1 MAQRRRLADR
11 IVDTAIEIAEDV
23 GWDNLRL
30 RLVAERLD
38 ISLAGVHQHYRD
50 LDAVAD
56 AWFRRAWAAMLA
68 APPKGLAALPA
79 KDRIHLVMMRWF
91 DALSPHRRVSGEMV
105 STKIYLSHPH
115 HWGPLVFNLSRTIQ
129 WVRDAA
135 MLDAGGRRR
144 QVEEIGLTLLF
155 VATLRF
161 WLRDDSANHERTREF
176 LARRLDEADRAMGGL
191 WPPRGRRHEGA
202 RT

>member
-23 GWDNLRL
+23 GWGNLRL

-68 APPKGLAALPA
+68 PPPAVSPGVRQRPARRAWGSALAHDGEAEAGADQQAPGDAVADTGAAFVHEPA
-79 KDRIHLVMMRWF
+79 PR
-91 DALSPHRRVSGEMV
+91 APGEQRVGAVEDERDGEE
-105 STKIYLSHPH
+105 
-115 HWGPLVFNLSRTIQ
+115 
-129 WVRDAA
+129 RDA
-135 MLDAGGRRR
+135 
-144 QVEEIGLTLLF
+144 
-155 VATLRF
+155 
-161 WLRDDSANHERTREF
+161 
-176 LARRLDEADRAMGGL
+176 
-191 WPPRGRRHEGA
+191 
-202 RT
+202 